1 MHDSMDEG
9 SLSKLILIQFQNAK
23 WADSLPSTQ
32 TEKSNTSTVKL
43 VLVTSPKNIF
53 FDTFP

>member
-1 MHDSMDEG
+1 MHDSMDEC